1 MSNNLES
8 WSQLMHLSGKCL
20 SVPKRARWHW
30 NLTSLVNH
38 QIASERDPPDAAQFT
53 NLSKDSSRINSLAAI
68 SRCISCKLDE
78 GDYKG
83 VIHLACSQDTFAP
96 PNLETIEALK
106 AKHPPPHPAS
116 SPPIPPNTDLGLVV
130 SQEEVMGASQSFPKG
145 SAGGPDLLR
154 PQHLMDMTSTS
165 AGEGGH
171 LLRQALTSFA
181 NFVLA
186 GKVCKDIRP
195 ILFGAN
201 LLALTKGDGGVRP
214 IAIGSTF
221 HHLVAKVGCR
231 SVVDRMKEYL
241 SPLQVG
247 FGTRIGAEAAIH
259 SIRSYLSEIP
269 SDFVMVKL
277 DFKNAFNSI
286 RRDAVLKA
294 CLEHTPELYPLV
306 FSCYSSCSHL
316 FYDDHILL
324 SQEGVQQGDPLG
336 PLLFCLA
343 VQPLVNKLQSELKIF
358 CLDDGLAGGPIHD
371 VIKDIWLVKEE
382 AHLLGLVL
390 NLKKSELIA
399 INPHSPPMLSSVPD
413 LNPVHLNEAIFLG
426 APIGGCAST
435 DLAVSCKCKALGIMG
450 DRLPHFKRHDS
461 LLLLRH
467 SFSIP
472 KILYLLRTSPCMLP
486 LHQAG

>member
-1 MSNNLES
+1 MQNL
-8 WSQLMHLSGKCL
+8 
-20 SVPKRARWHW
+20 
-30 NLTSLVNH
+30 
-38 QIASERDPPDAAQFT
+38 
-53 NLSKDSSRINSLAAI
+53 AI
-68 SRCISCKLDE
+68 E
-78 GDYKG
+78 
-83 VIHLACSQDTFAP
+83 
-96 PNLETIEALK
+96 
-106 AKHPPPHPAS
+106 
-116 SPPIPPNTDLGLVV
+116 
-130 SQEEVMGASQSFPKG
+130 
-145 SAGGPDLLR
+145 
-154 PQHLMDMTSTS
+154 
-165 AGEGGH
+165 
-171 LLRQALTSFA
+171 
-181 NFVLA
+181 
-186 GKVCKDIRP
+186 
-195 ILFGAN
+195 
-201 LLALTKGDGGVRP
+201 
-214 IAIGSTF
+214 
-221 HHLVAKVGCR
+221 VGCR
-231 SVVDRMKEYL
+231 SVVDQVKEYL

-435 DLAVSCKCKALGIMG
+435 DLAVFCKCKALRIMG

-472 KILYLLRTSPCMLP
+472 KILYLLRTSPCFRSTKLVEFDEILRSITSDVLNVNLSDEMTWLQASLP
-486 LHQAG
+486 VFSGSIGVRSAVQLAPSTFLALAAGCHALTKEILPPRFHSTSCPEVEEALELWRSHTSAEVPSSPSNSWQKAWDSPQVDARFQLLIKNSQDPTAQARLLGAASKESGAWLNAPPPPPPGILTGASHGG